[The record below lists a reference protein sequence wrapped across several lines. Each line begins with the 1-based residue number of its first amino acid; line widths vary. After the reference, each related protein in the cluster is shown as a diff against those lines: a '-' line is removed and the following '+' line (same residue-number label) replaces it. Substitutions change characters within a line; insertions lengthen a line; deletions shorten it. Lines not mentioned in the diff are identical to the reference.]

1 MLLIISTKNGIYKG
15 IVSLSN
21 IDKARKSCEI
31 GLVSDPTIEANLA
44 PFAGLE
50 AIAIITTHAFE
61 KMNMKKIN
69 GAGSLSLKKWQQR
82 LELLGYKFNFFD
94 KYLEPTKY
102 KNKLNYV
109 VSCNMEDFK
118 FLKKKRGKLW
128 DNLSKMIY
136 RISKLPK
143 NTFQDIFQR
152 SINNKK
158 DIYYEKIFKL

>member
-1 MLLIISTKNGIYKG
+1 MIISVHI
-15 IVSLSN
+15 
-21 IDKARKSCEI
+21 
-31 GLVSDPTIEANLA
+31 
-44 PFAGLE
+44 LE
-50 AIAIITTHAFE
+50 Q
-61 KMNMKKIN
+61 
-69 GAGSLSLKKWQQR
+69 SLKPENRTSSLVIFNNNTKK
-82 LELLGYKFNFFD
+82 LLNSAHQ
-94 KYLEPTKY
+94 Y

-109 VSCNMEDFK
+109 VSCNLEDFK